1 MSSLIAEIL
10 PLALAIAL
18 SPFPIIPAI
27 LLLFTAQ
34 ARSNSIAFLTGWF
47 SGILVGT
54 AAFVLLASIIELADE
69 PPTWASWTR
78 LVLGLAL
85 IALGIKK
92 WFGRSPDDASPAW
105 MRSIDQLQ
113 PTGAL
118 RLSLVLSLANPKVLL
133 LAAAAGI
140 AIGSLDVGAGTTVV
154 SIVVFAAIAA
164 STVAVPV
171 VLYLVRGPAILVPLG
186 KVRAWLERHN
196 AAVLAIV
203 MVAIGVAL
211 SLKGIDGI

>member
-1 MSSLIAEIL
+1 LIAEIL

-27 LLLFTAQ
+27 LLLFTAR
-34 ARSNSIAFLTGWF
+34 ARANSVAFLGGWF
-47 SGILVGT
+47 LGILLGAT
-54 AAFVLLASIIELADE
+54 AFVLLASVIELADE

-78 LVLGLAL
+78 LMLGLVL
-85 IALGIKK
+85 VGMGIKK

-105 MRSIDQLQ
+105 MRSIDALE
-113 PTGAL
+113 PAGAA

-133 LAAAAGI
+133 LAAAAGV
-140 AIGSLDVGAGTTVV
+140 AIGSFEAGTAESAL
-154 SIVVFAAIAA
+154 SIVIFTVIAA

-171 VLYLVRGPAILVPLG
+171 ALFLIRGSAILGPLG
-186 KVRAWLERHN
+186 KVRDWLERHN

-203 MVAIGVAL
+203 VIVIGVAL
-211 SLKGIDGI
+211 CLKGIDGL

>member
-34 ARSNSIAFLTGWF
+34 ARSNSIAFLAGWF
-47 SGILVGT
+47 SGILVGA

-113 PTGAL
+113 PTGAV

-140 AIGSLDVGAGTTVV
+140 AIGSFDVGTGTTVV
-154 SIVVFAAIAA
+154 SIVVFAAISA

-203 MVAIGVAL
+203 VVAIGVAL